1 MKTAVPKT
9 GIMPRVKRDLTFAEG
24 RLDTVNF
31 QVVDMRVFARATVQ
45 RSTVVDA
52 NVAAHIFERCCV
64 FNLRQCI
71 LHTLFAYFLSLF
83 HRSFSP
89 PLRLNSPTT
98 VTRSMQNMHF
108 NSQHRNLYTASG
120 RRQRSSAGTTRV
132 RPSVRRSQGRIK
144 RKVKGVVKSIN
155 KFDEANAPNIS

>member
-1 MKTAVPKT
+1 MSWKVPVADCGGHGSRSEPGTDASPPEMMTVVPKT

-89 PLRLNSPTT
+89 PLRLNSPT
-98 VTRSMQNMHF
+98 RSMQN
-108 NSQHRNLYTASG
+108 STAIYIQPPIVG
-120 RRQRSSAGTTRV
+120 NVHPLARLAY
-132 RPSVRRSQGRIK
+132 
-144 RKVKGVVKSIN
+144 
-155 KFDEANAPNIS
+155 APRYDAAKAE

>member
-31 QVVDMRVFARATVQ
+31 MDMRVFAR
-45 RSTVVDA
+45 STVVDA
-52 NVAAHIFERCCV
+52 QCCCSHRRIFERCCV

-83 HRSFSP
+83 HRSFPP

-98 VTRSMQNMHF
+98 VTKSMQNMHF
-108 NSQHRNLYTASG
+108 KSQHRNLYTASD

-132 RPSVRRSQGRIK
+132 CPSVRRSQGRIK
-144 RKVKGVVKSIN
+144 RKVKGVIKSIN